1 MTNTFPEAWL
11 GQWHWRGEPVSY
23 LACNPNAC
31 DQAVVLVHGF
41 GACKEHWRHTVAAL
55 AEHYSVYALD
65 LMGFGASG
73 KPRSLLRS
81 DPATET
87 GCRYGIDLWAEQVVA
102 FIEAHVKEPVSLVGN
117 SIGAVV
123 ALRAGELLEQL
134 HRPANTVVLIDCA
147 QRALDD
153 KRLAE
158 QPALRRLG
166 RPLLKRV
173 VRQRWLTTFLFQQ
186 LSKPGVIRR
195 VLETAYPTKANVDDA
210 LVQLLFQPTQAPG
223 AAEAFRG
230 FINLFDDL
238 IAPEIL
244 ARLETPV
251 HMIWG
256 EKDPW
261 EPLEEAQ
268 RWQHFAC
275 VQSLE
280 TLPGLGHCPH
290 DEAPQQVNPLLLAAL
305 GEHHR

>member
-1 MTNTFPEAWL
+1 MTSPFPEAWL

-23 LACNPNAC
+23 LACNPNASEH
-31 DQAVVLVHGF
+31 AVVLVHGF
-41 GACKEHWRHTVAAL
+41 GACKEHWRHTVAPL

-73 KPRSLLRS
+73 KPRSVLRS
-81 DPATET
+81 DPATEQ
-87 GCRYGIDLWAEQVVA
+87 GCRYGIDLWAEQLVA
-102 FIEAHVKEPVSLVGN
+102 FMQANVKEPASLVGN

-134 HRPANTVVLIDCA
+134 HRPASSVVLIDCA

-173 VRQRWLTTFLFQQ
+173 VRQRWLTTLLFQQ

-210 LVQLLFQPTQAPG
+210 LVQLLYQPTQAPG

-244 ARLETPV
+244 ERLGTPV

-261 EPLEEAQ
+261 EPLDEAR
-268 RWQHFAC
+268 RWKRFAC
-275 VQSLE
+275 VQSLK

-290 DEAPQQVNPLLLAAL
+290 DEAPEQVNPLLLAAV
-305 GEHHR
+305 GEHNR